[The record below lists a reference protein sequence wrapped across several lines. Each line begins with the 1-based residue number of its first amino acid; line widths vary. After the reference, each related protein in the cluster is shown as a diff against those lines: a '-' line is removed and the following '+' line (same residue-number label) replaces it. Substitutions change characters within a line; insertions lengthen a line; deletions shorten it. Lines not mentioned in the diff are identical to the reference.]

1 MDLYLTKGDIG
12 PQGSQGPPGDPGDDG
27 SQGPPGDPGDDGS
40 GLKELLVLGPPGV
53 DGDKGVTGLAGN
65 SSLWKF
71 IREPNAGNGP
81 VPNPAS
87 GEISWLNN
95 LPNPWESSSLYV
107 HKIDLYGND
116 MSEWLESMKAGDILY
131 IRNYEFFKDFAY
143 HTVSGTPGTGV
154 LLVQTFI

>member
-1 MDLYLTKGDIG
+1 MMVHKV
-12 PQGSQGPPGDPGDDG
+12 
-27 SQGPPGDPGDDGS
+27 
-40 GLKELLVLGPPGV
+40 LKELLVLKDLGV

-131 IRNYEFFKDFAY
+131 IRNYEFFKI
-143 HTVSGTPGTGV
+143 
-154 LLVQTFI
+154 LLIILFQGHLGLEYWVQTFI